1 MQPIDLI
8 ETYVY
13 VTGKDLVSG
22 KEEIKK
28 LIQKMINFDD
38 VTKENIKKHN
48 TNWPQILNHPYRIL
62 IIRGSLSEKTN

>member
-1 MQPIDLI
+1 M
-8 ETYVY
+8 
-13 VTGKDLVSG
+13 
-22 KEEIKK
+22 
-28 LIQKMINFDD
+28 IQKMIHFDD